1 MPTGQARAQQARHA
15 GEATVDQAMRTG
27 NQVSV
32 PLSGGMGMAEFVRRT
47 AVSTAKDNVF
57 SFAGNIAF
65 RALFALFPALI
76 ALLWLL
82 NVLHADGLVS
92 TLISLI
98 ETALPETASGPIKQ
112 QLSSVPEEQASG
124 AFTIGAIFSVVA
136 AVWALSTMMRA
147 MMTGLNQ
154 IYGVEESRPFWKST
168 ATTIVLALA
177 VSALLVSALFLI
189 VFGSAIA
196 EEIAEA
202 TGLGVAFRWAW
213 ELVTW
218 PVLFL
223 LIFSACALI
232 YYVAPDVKQRVRWI
246 SPGTVGAT
254 LLWLLFTLIY
264 SIYVNNFASYDS
276 IYGQLAGIVVLMAYF
291 YTASFILLLGGEM
304 NQVIETSHP
313 TGKDPGDRAPTDQN

>member
-1 MPTGQARAQQARHA
+1 MPTGQARTQRIKHTGA
-15 GEATVDQAMRTG
+15 ATVNQAIETG

-47 AVSTAKDNVF
+47 AANTAKDDVF

-82 NVLHADGLVS
+82 NVLHADGLIN

-124 AFTIGAIFSVVA
+124 AFTIGAVLSVIA
-136 AVWALSTMMRA
+136 AVWALSSMMRA

-154 IYGVEESRPFWKST
+154 IYGVDESRPFWKST

-202 TGLGVAFRWAW
+202 AGLGVAFRWAW
-213 ELVTW
+213 EVVTW

-246 SPGTVGAT
+246 SPGTLGAT

-276 IYGQLAGIVVLMAYF
+276 LYGQLAGIVVLMAYF

-313 TGKDPGDRAPTDQN
+313 TGKDPGDRAPTDQD

>member
-1 MPTGQARAQQARHA
+1 MPAMQARSQQVKRA
-15 GEATVDQAMRTG
+15 GTGAVEQAARTG
-27 NQVSV
+27 NQVAV
-32 PLSGGMGMAEFVRRT
+32 PLSGDLGMVEFVRRT
-47 AVSTAKDNVF
+47 AINTAKDNVF
-57 SFAGNIAF
+57 SFASNIAF

-92 TLISLI
+92 TLISLV

-112 QLSSVPEEQASG
+112 QLSSVPEDQASG
-124 AFTIGAIFSVVA
+124 AFTIGAILSVIA
-136 AVWALSTMMRA
+136 ALWALSSMMRA

-154 IYGVEESRPFWKST
+154 IYGVDESRPFWKST
-168 ATTIVLALA
+168 LTTLVLAVA

-196 EEIAEA
+196 EKIAEA
-202 TGLGVAFRWAW
+202 VGLGVLFRWAW

-218 PVLFL
+218 PVLLL

-246 SPGTVGAT
+246 SLGTIIAT
-254 LLWLLFTLIY
+254 LLWLLFTLFY

-276 IYGQLAGIVVLMAYF
+276 LYGQLAGIIVLMAYF
-291 YTASFILLLGGEM
+291 YSASFILLLGGEM
-304 NQVIETSHP
+304 NQVAETSHP
-313 TGKDPGDRAPTDQN
+313 NGKDPGDRAPTGED

>member
-1 MPTGQARAQQARHA
+1 MPTGQARAQQIKHA
-15 GEATVDQAMRTG
+15 GATTVDQAARAG
-27 NQVSV
+27 NHVPV
-32 PLSGGMGMAEFVRRT
+32 PLSGGMGMAEFVRCT
-47 AVSTAKDNVF
+47 AINTARDNVF

-82 NVLHADGLVS
+82 NVLHADGLIS

-124 AFTIGAIFSVVA
+124 AFTIGAVISVIA
-136 AVWALSTMMRA
+136 ALWALSSMMRA

-154 IYGVEESRPFWKST
+154 IYGVDESRPFWKST
-168 ATTIVLALA
+168 AITIVLALA

-196 EEIAEA
+196 EEIAETA
-202 TGLGVAFRWAW
+202 GFGVVFRWAW
-213 ELVTW
+213 ELVIW

-232 YYVAPDVKQRVRWI
+232 YYVAPDVEQRVRWI
-246 SPGTVGAT
+246 SPGTLGAT

-291 YTASFILLLGGEM
+291 YSASFILLLGGEM
-304 NQVIETSHP
+304 NHVIETSQP
-313 TGKDPGDRAPTDQN
+313 AGKDPGERAPGDED